1 MLASKNKLKE
11 GEASQDEPQKD
22 HTAVE
27 SEVPEMDDAI
37 SVVGKL
43 LQVGD
48 VKTAEQIFVGFV
60 IVFREH
66 YISKY
71 GYGAFMIRKYV
82 CVADF

>member
-11 GEASQDEPQKD
+11 GEASYDEPQKD

-43 LQVGD
+43 L
-48 VKTAEQIFVGFV
+48 
-60 IVFREH
+60 
-66 YISKY
+66 
-71 GYGAFMIRKYV
+71 
-82 CVADF
+82 